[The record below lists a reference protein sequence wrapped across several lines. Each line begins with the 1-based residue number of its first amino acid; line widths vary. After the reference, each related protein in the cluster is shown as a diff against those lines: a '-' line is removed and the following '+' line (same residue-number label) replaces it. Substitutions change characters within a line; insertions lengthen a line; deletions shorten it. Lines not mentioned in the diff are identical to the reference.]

1 MRLLA
6 AALLLTCACD
16 TSGDSCDNKTA
27 DVGGVCL
34 PATVAPGIPTVI
46 EVRELCGNGCSGLP
60 TCTALVRNAEVSL
73 AVTNDVCASGLS

>member
-46 EVRELCGNGCSGLP
+46 EVR
-60 TCTALVRNAEVSL
+60 
-73 AVTNDVCASGLS
+73 